1 MERFNR
7 IPQLIRH
14 QVRVELSG
22 REVRVSEEKL
32 QAPEIHAS
40 LKEMSRKR
48 VAERVGGNFP

>member
-1 MERFNR
+1 MERFDR
-7 IPQLIRH
+7 ISQLIGY
-14 QVRVELSG
+14 QMRVELCG